1 VAVLSVDMFRDNGFP
16 LLANVWCQGYS
27 SDMNRFSLLV
37 ER

>member
-1 VAVLSVDMFRDNGFP
+1 MFRDNRFP